1 MEPALAIIDLIIAS
15 IIASAATSAISKS
28 IADSDA
34 EDALAEQEAELEDER
49 KRLALEPGA
58 ADLFLQNRRRAMKES
73 GGAMGTSDTVLG
85 GYSEGSGGLLQ

>member
-15 IIASAATSAISKS
+15 VIASAATSAITKK
-28 IADSDA
+28 IADDDA
-34 EDALAEQEAELEDER
+34 EDALAAQEAELEEER

-58 ADLFLQNRRRAMKES
+58 ADLFLQNRRRAMQE
-73 GGAMGTSDTVLG
+73 GGLGTAETVLG

>member
-1 MEPALAIIDLIIAS
+1 MEPALAIINLIVAS
-15 IIASAATSAISKS
+15 IIASAATSAITKK
-28 IADSDA
+28 IADDDA
-34 EDALAEQEAELEDER
+34 EDALAEQEAELEEER

-58 ADLFLQNRRRAMKES
+58 ADLFLQNRRRAMQES

>member
-15 IIASAATSAISKS
+15 IIASAATSAISKK
-28 IADSDA
+28 IADDDA
-34 EDALAEQEAELEDER
+34 EDVLAAQEAELEEER

-58 ADLFLQNRRRAMKES
+58 AEVFLQNRRRAMQE
-73 GGAMGTSDTVLG
+73 GGLGTAETVLG